1 MDNDLDSE
9 LAPLIISQFIVKLDV
24 MSCQIMYLL
33 FISVIRHCTYGN
45 EKSHNHI
52 IHDVMSLDK
61 HIRILRKNPK
71 SLEFSFHIFNFLQGI
86 GMTVF

>member
-33 FISVIRHCTYGN
+33 FT
-45 EKSHNHI
+45 
-52 IHDVMSLDK
+52 L
-61 HIRILRKNPK
+61 
-71 SLEFSFHIFNFLQGI
+71 
-86 GMTVF
+86 TA